1 MIHTGPVPGKFTSAA
16 VKSQMKCVA
25 CGEQQVSCTPWE
37 SDCGGYEDYQYE
49 CDACGKVW
57 WVEGPDS

>member
-1 MIHTGPVPGKFTSAA
+1 MIHTGPVSGEFTSAEQ
-16 VKSQMKCVA
+16 KSGMKCRA
-25 CGEQQVSCTPWE
+25 CGADDVWFTKWE

-49 CDACGKVW
+49 CHGCGKVW